1 MLKTTTLCFFIL
13 VFARGAAQDF
23 QVRQPFISP
32 LAINPAMAG
41 TPMLNDEQ
49 NLRVTGSYSLGFSRK
64 KLLFTQK
71 TISFDGQYKQTAHN
85 YGIKINHEWRPLFA
99 NSNYVQANLFY
110 AFKVPK
116 LTLAGGAFK
125 IGISS
130 SFNYEHDTFVP
141 RPLVPDPVLQAH
153 PYKNERKYL
162 ALNAG
167 LIWFKQ
173 NTQLGIAIYNINRP
187 NASQLENLV
196 RKKNSQL
203 SGFAAHRFQLF
214 RKSNTL
220 VFIVPS
226 VMYSNDL
233 NRYSILQ
240 AGAKLELKQFRFG
253 AFWQHEKGFNNQFSN
268 LLNVQMGY
276 QFDRLRIIGNLINI
290 NKYSSPFFEVNLL
303 YLL

>member
-1 MLKTTTLCFFIL
+1 MLKTTTICFFIL
-13 VFARGAAQDF
+13 VFARGTAQDL
-23 QVRQPFISP
+23 QLRQPFISP

-41 TPMLNDEQ
+41 TPMINDEQ
-49 NLRVTGSYSLGFSRK
+49 SLRITGSYGVQFWHKNLHVS
-64 KLLFTQK
+64 QK

-85 YGIKINHEWRPLFA
+85 YGIKINHDRRPLFA
-99 NSNYVQANLFY
+99 NLNYVQANLFY

-130 SFNYEHDTFVP
+130 TFNYEHDTFVP
-141 RPLVPDPVLQAH
+141 RPRVPDPFLLAH
-153 PYKNERKYL
+153 PYKNERKYV

-167 LIWFKQ
+167 IIWFKQ

-187 NASQLENLV
+187 NSSVLENLV

-203 SGFAAHRFQLF
+203 SGFAAHRFQLYK
-214 RKSNTL
+214 KSNTL

-233 NRYSILQ
+233 NRNSNLQ
-240 AGAKLELKQFRFG
+240 AGAKFELKQFRFG
-253 AFWQHEKGFNNQFSN
+253 AFWQHEKGFNNQFGN
-268 LLNVQMGY
+268 LLNMQLGY
-276 QFDRLRIIGNLINI
+276 QFDRLRIIGNLTNF
-290 NKYSSPFFEVNLL
+290 NKYNSPFFEVNML
-303 YLL
+303 YFL